1 MDNLAVKQEPKVL
14 GLKSVMRSAPQKEA
28 TVSKSKTPILAVD
41 EKIQSLA
48 EKVYNDKVAFET
60 AENQF
65 KMSSAELVKVVT
77 PYRIEL
83 CQREHTPSV
92 KIPAGK
98 HLVGVTWSSNY
109 KKIPNTQE
117 EALIKACGGI
127 EAYQQNF
134 YSTFDVS
141 VKDNSENGLYSLF
154 CALAPNGGA
163 TEDDVRMGQEKFM
176 TMFEV
181 KENIKPTETFIR
193 NHVFMSEDKKAELEL
208 CGVAQYTPSI
218 KTR

>member
-41 EKIQSLA
+41 EDIQSLD
-48 EKVYNDKVAFET
+48 EKDYNDKIAFET

-65 KMSSAELVKVVT
+65 KMSSALLVKAVT

-92 KIPAGK
+92 KVPAGK

-117 EALIKACGGI
+117 EALIKACGDV
-127 EAYQQNF
+127 EKYQQNF

-176 TMFEV
+176 TLFEV